1 MHKIIFHLR
10 DSGEGALGRD
20 FSGSSLCCCLSLSHV
35 WLLCA
40 PMDCSPPV
48 HPWDFPGKN
57 TGVDWHFFLQGNLP
71 DPSIELMF
79 LALAGGF
86 FTAKPPGKPCFF
98 MYFFLKLRSRPHGNS
113 HSPSPI
119 FQKESIPLMCPYM
132 LPWAIKIS
140 EGSRWRH
147 NTVDCWCGEL
157 SILSKKASKISVTG
171 TSLVV
176 HGPRLHTPNAG
187 GLGLIPVQGARS
199 HLPQK

>member
-119 FQKESIPLMCPYM
+119 AQLPISHFPKGKHPTHVSLYVALSYKNLWGFQMKAQYSWLLVWRTLHSLKES
-132 LPWAIKIS
+132 
-140 EGSRWRH
+140 
-147 NTVDCWCGEL
+147 
-157 SILSKKASKISVTG
+157 
-171 TSLVV
+171 
-176 HGPRLHTPNAG
+176 
-187 GLGLIPVQGARS
+187 
-199 HLPQK
+199 